1 MYIFAV
7 PFSFES
13 GIFLF
18 KRRRKMKKLL
28 LTVLTTALVLC
39 SVLFIG
45 AACSD
50 GTENGNN
57 EIYSVYQTY
66 VAYAEANG
74 TTPLT
79 YEEWLKTI
87 KGENGKD
94 GLNGKDGAD
103 GKDGEN
109 GLSAYE
115 LYKKYHPEYTKSEE
129 EFLDDLV
136 NGRLGN
142 KESENP
148 LELDFY
154 RQPDGTY
161 WVSIGKA
168 IFMEKIDIPS
178 TNKGH
183 AVTGIFPSGFQSG
196 KVKSV
201 TIPNSVKTIQE
212 FAFAGCYQLE
222 SVIIP
227 DSVTF
232 IGNAVFSECGKLEN
246 VIIPDSV
253 TSIGSMAFNGCAKL
267 KNIIIPDGVTSVGN
281 AAFKDCSELE
291 KVTLPDSVKSIGE
304 SAFSGCVGLQSIT
317 IPEGVTSIGI
327 EAFAG
332 CTGLQNI
339 TIPEGVTSIGE
350 SAFRGC
356 IGLQS
361 VTIPEGVI
369 SIGSRAFDGC
379 ASLVNI
385 SIPDSIIEIGS
396 AFDEC
401 EKIKYNECDNAKY
414 LGNESNPYV
423 VLMSAKDKNIT
434 SCVISEKTKIIYES
448 AFSACEKLTS
458 IIIPEGVRSIGGYAF
473 EGCSELTN
481 VSIPDSIESAVFAFT
496 GCRKLQYNE
505 YGNAKYLGNENN
517 PYLVLVKG
525 INQEITSC
533 EVNEKT
539 KIINSGAFS
548 YGSLETL
555 TVSKSVKYIGSEIF
569 WSNRHEVNIT
579 YTGTK
584 EQWKTI
590 VKSPRW
596 WNVSSVGAVHCTDG
610 DLSKDD

>member
-1 MYIFAV
+1 
-7 PFSFES
+7 
-13 GIFLF
+13 
-18 KRRRKMKKLL
+18 MKKVL

-94 GLNGKDGAD
+94 GSD

-115 LYKKYHPEYTKSEE
+115 LYKKYHPEYAKSEE

-161 WVSIGKA
+161 WVSLEKA
-168 IFMEKIDIPS
+168 KYLTELVVPS
-178 TNKGH
+178 TYKGKT
-183 AVTGIFPSGFQSG
+183 VTGICG
-196 KVKSV
+196 KYDQ
-201 TIPNSVKTIQE
+201 IN
-212 FAFAGCYQLE
+212 LE
-222 SVIIP
+222 KITIP
-227 DSVTF
+227 DSIKTVESYLGDNLTE
-232 IGNAVFSECGKLEN
+232 IH
-246 VIIPDSV
+246 
-253 TSIGSMAFNGCAKL
+253 IGSLESWCKIKGINCLTNGNMPDKKL
-267 KNIIIPDGVTSVGN
+267 YLNETEITNLVIPTGITTIEDRTFARFTS
-281 AAFKDCSELE
+281 
-291 KVTLPDSVKSIGE
+291 
-304 SAFSGCVGLQSIT
+304 LQSVV
-317 IPEGVTSIGI
+317 IPEGVTSIG
-327 EAFAG
+327 G
-332 CTGLQNI
+332 G
-339 TIPEGVTSIGE
+339 
-350 SAFRGC
+350 
-356 IGLQS
+356 
-361 VTIPEGVI
+361 
-369 SIGSRAFDGC
+369 AFDGC
-379 ASLVNI
+379 ESLINV
-385 SIPDSIIEIGS
+385 SIPDSIIEIGN
-396 AFDEC
+396 AFDKC
-401 EKIKYNECDNAKY
+401 ENIKYNEYDNAKY

-434 SCVISEKTKIIYES
+434 SCVINEKTKIIYES

-458 IIIPEGVRSIGGYAF
+458 IIIPEGVRSIGFGAF
-473 EGCSELTN
+473 SGCSELTN
-481 VSIPDSIESAVFAFT
+481 VSIPDSIESTAFAFA
-496 GCRKLQYNE
+496 GCRKLKYNE
-505 YGNAKYLGNENN
+505 YGNAKYLGNGNN

-539 KIINSGAFS
+539 KIITDSAFRG
-548 YGSLETL
+548 GSLETL
-555 TVSKSVKYIGSEIF
+555 TVSENVKYIGSEIF
-569 WSNRHEVNIT
+569 WLNRHGVNIT

-590 VKSPRW
+590 VKSSTW
-596 WNVSSVGAVHCTDG
+596 WHTSAGGAVHCTDG
-610 DLSKDD
+610 DLSKDE

>member
-1 MYIFAV
+1 
-7 PFSFES
+7 
-13 GIFLF
+13 
-18 KRRRKMKKLL
+18 MKKVL

-103 GKDGEN
+103 GQTPFIGENGNWWIGSTDTGISAKGKDGSDGKDGLNGKDGTDGKDGEN

-161 WVSIGKA
+161 WVSLEKAKYLTELVVPSMYKGK
-168 IFMEKIDIPS
+168 P
-178 TNKGH
+178 
-183 AVTGIFPSGFQSG
+183 VTGICG
-196 KVKSV
+196 KYDQINLKKI
-201 TIPNSVKTIQE
+201 T
-212 FAFAGCYQLE
+212 
-222 SVIIP
+222 IP
-227 DSVTF
+227 DSIKTVESYLGDNLTEIHISSLESWCKIKGINCLTNGNMPDKKLYLNETEITNLVIPTGITTIEDRTF
-232 IGNAVFSECGKLEN
+232 ARF
-246 VIIPDSV
+246 
-253 TSIGSMAFNGCAKL
+253 TS
-267 KNIIIPDGVTSVGN
+267 
-281 AAFKDCSELE
+281 
-291 KVTLPDSVKSIGE
+291 
-304 SAFSGCVGLQSIT
+304 LQSVV
-317 IPEGVTSIGI
+317 IPEGVTSIGV

-332 CTGLQNI
+332 CT
-339 TIPEGVTSIGE
+339 
-350 SAFRGC
+350 
-356 IGLQS
+356 GLQS
-361 VTIPEGVI
+361 VTIPEGVT
-369 SIGSRAFDGC
+369 SIGGGAFDGC
-379 ASLVNI
+379 ESLVNV
-385 SIPDSIIEIGS
+385 SIPDSIIEIGN

-401 EKIKYNECDNAKY
+401 EKIKYNEYDNAKY

-423 VLMSAKDKNIT
+423 VLMTAKDKNIT
-434 SCVISEKTKIIYES
+434 SCVISEKTKIIYKS

-458 IIIPEGVRSIGGYAF
+458 IIIPEGVRSIGFDAF
-473 EGCSELTN
+473 SGCSELTN

-539 KIINSGAFS
+539 KIISSGAFS

-569 WSNRHEVNIT
+569 WTNRHGVNIT

-590 VKSPRW
+590 VKSPTW
-596 WNVSSVGAVHCTDG
+596 WHTSAGEAVHCSDG

>member
-1 MYIFAV
+1 
-7 PFSFES
+7 
-13 GIFLF
+13 
-18 KRRRKMKKLL
+18 MKKVL

-103 GKDGEN
+103 GKDGLNGKDGSDGKDGEN

-161 WVSIGKA
+161 WVSLEKAKYLTELVVPSMYKGK
-168 IFMEKIDIPS
+168 P
-178 TNKGH
+178 
-183 AVTGIFPSGFQSG
+183 VTGICG
-196 KVKSV
+196 KYDQINLKKI
-201 TIPNSVKTIQE
+201 T
-212 FAFAGCYQLE
+212 
-222 SVIIP
+222 IP
-227 DSVTF
+227 DSIKTVESYLGDNLTE
-232 IGNAVFSECGKLEN
+232 IH
-246 VIIPDSV
+246 
-253 TSIGSMAFNGCAKL
+253 IGSLESWCKIKGINCLTNGNMPDKKL
-267 KNIIIPDGVTSVGN
+267 YLNETEITNLVIPTGITTIENGTFARFTS
-281 AAFKDCSELE
+281 
-291 KVTLPDSVKSIGE
+291 
-304 SAFSGCVGLQSIT
+304 LQSVVIS
-317 IPEGVTSIGI
+317 EGVTSIGI

-332 CTGLQNI
+332 C
-339 TIPEGVTSIGE
+339 
-350 SAFRGC
+350 

-361 VTIPEGVI
+361 VTIPECVT
-369 SIGSRAFDGC
+369 SIGGGAFDGC
-379 ASLVNI
+379 ESLVNV
-385 SIPDSIIEIGS
+385 SIPDSIIKIGS
-396 AFDEC
+396 AFDKC
-401 EKIKYNECDNAKY
+401 EKIKCNEYDNAKY

-434 SCVISEKTKIIYES
+434 SCVINEKTKIIYES

-473 EGCSELTN
+473 SGCSELTN

-496 GCRKLQYNE
+496 GCRKLKYNE

-517 PYLVLVKG
+517 PYLVLVSG

-539 KIINSGAFS
+539 KIITDSAFRG
-548 YGSLETL
+548 GSLETL

-569 WSNRHEVNIT
+569 WSNRHGVNIT

-590 VKSPRW
+590 VKSSTW
-596 WNVSSVGAVHCTDG
+596 WHTSAGGAVHCSDG
-610 DLSKDD
+610 DLSKYD

>member
-1 MYIFAV
+1 
-7 PFSFES
+7 
-13 GIFLF
+13 
-18 KRRRKMKKLL
+18 MKKVL

-94 GLNGKDGAD
+94 GAD

-115 LYKKYHPEYTKSEE
+115 LYKKYHPEYAKSEE

-161 WVSIGKA
+161 WVSLEKA
-168 IFMEKIDIPS
+168 KYLTELVVPS
-178 TNKGH
+178 TYKGKT
-183 AVTGIFPSGFQSG
+183 VTGICG
-196 KVKSV
+196 KYDQ
-201 TIPNSVKTIQE
+201 IN
-212 FAFAGCYQLE
+212 LE
-222 SVIIP
+222 KITIP
-227 DSVTF
+227 DSIKTVESYLGDNLTE
-232 IGNAVFSECGKLEN
+232 IH
-246 VIIPDSV
+246 
-253 TSIGSMAFNGCAKL
+253 IGSLESWCKIKGINCLTNGNMPDKKL
-267 KNIIIPDGVTSVGN
+267 YLNETEITNLGIPTGITTIADRTFARFTS
-281 AAFKDCSELE
+281 
-291 KVTLPDSVKSIGE
+291 
-304 SAFSGCVGLQSIT
+304 LQSVV

-332 CTGLQNI
+332 CTGLQSVV
-339 TIPEGVTSIGE
+339 IPECVTSIG
-350 SAFRGC
+350 G
-356 IGLQS
+356 G
-361 VTIPEGVI
+361 
-369 SIGSRAFDGC
+369 AFDGC
-379 ASLVNI
+379 ESLINV
-385 SIPDSIIEIGS
+385 SIPDSIIEIGN
-396 AFDEC
+396 AFDKC
-401 EKIKYNECDNAKY
+401 ENIKYNEYDNAKY

-434 SCVISEKTKIIYES
+434 SCVINEKTKIIYES

-458 IIIPEGVRSIGGYAF
+458 IIIPEGVRSIGFGAF
-473 EGCSELTN
+473 SGCSELTN
-481 VSIPDSIESAVFAFT
+481 VSIPDSIESTDFSFT
-496 GCRKLQYNE
+496 GCKKLQYNE

-517 PYLVLVKG
+517 PYLVLVRG
-525 INQEITSC
+525 INQEVTSC

-539 KIINSGAFS
+539 KIINSGAF
-548 YGSLETL
+548 GGGNLETL
-555 TVSKSVKYIGSEIF
+555 TVSESVKYIGSEIF

-596 WNVSSVGAVHCTDG
+596 WNLSSVGAVHCSDG
-610 DLSKDD
+610 DLSKYE

>member
-1 MYIFAV
+1 
-7 PFSFES
+7 
-13 GIFLF
+13 
-18 KRRRKMKKLL
+18 MKKVL

-103 GKDGEN
+103 GQTPFIGENGNWWIGYTDTGIPAKGQNGADGKDGSDGKDGLNGKDGTDGKNGEN

-154 RQPDGTY
+154 SQPDGTY
-161 WVSIGKA
+161 WVSLEKA
-168 IFMEKIDIPS
+168 KYLTELVVPS
-178 TNKGH
+178 TYKGKP
-183 AVTGIFPSGFQSG
+183 VTGICG
-196 KVKSV
+196 KYDQINLEKI
-201 TIPNSVKTIQE
+201 TIPGSIKTVESYLGDNLTEIHI
-212 FAFAGCYQLE
+212 GSLE
-222 SVIIP
+222 SWCKIKGINCLTNGNMPDKKLYLNETEITNLVIPAEISTI
-227 DSVTF
+227 DDRTF
-232 IGNAVFSECGKLEN
+232 ARF
-246 VIIPDSV
+246 
-253 TSIGSMAFNGCAKL
+253 TS
-267 KNIIIPDGVTSVGN
+267 
-281 AAFKDCSELE
+281 
-291 KVTLPDSVKSIGE
+291 
-304 SAFSGCVGLQSIT
+304 LQSVV

-339 TIPEGVTSIGE
+339 TIPEGVTSIGVE
-350 SAFRGC
+350 AFAGC
-356 IGLQS
+356 TGLQS
-361 VTIPEGVI
+361 VTIPECVT
-369 SIGSRAFDGC
+369 SIGGGAFDGC
-379 ASLVNI
+379 ESLLNV

-401 EKIKYNECDNAKY
+401 EKIKYNEYDNAKY

-434 SCVISEKTKIIYES
+434 SCVINEKTKIIYES

-458 IIIPEGVRSIGGYAF
+458 IIIPEGVRSIGFGAF
-473 EGCSELTN
+473 IDCSELTN

-539 KIINSGAFS
+539 KIINSGAF
-548 YGSLETL
+548 GGGNLETL
-555 TVSKSVKYIGSEIF
+555 TVSENVKYIGSEIF
-569 WSNRHEVNIT
+569 WSNRHGVNIT

-590 VKSPRW
+590 VKSSTW
-596 WNVSSVGAVHCTDG
+596 WHTSAGGAVHCTDG
-610 DLSKDD
+610 DLSKYE